1 MARVATVGML
11 VPNLFVQVP
20 VDAAIR
26 GVGAHPL
33 VLRSAADERVSE
45 CTIVIVDLAALGAA
59 PGKAIRSMR
68 ARHAEV
74 LAFAPHVEAERLRE
88 AREAGAVALARGA
101 FLARL
106 PELLAGALGP
116 SEGE

>member
-1 MARVATVGML
+1 ML

-26 GVGAHPL
+26 GVGALPL
-33 VLRSAADERVSE
+33 VLRSAADERVAE
-45 CTIVIVDLAALGAA
+45 CAIVVVDLAALGAA
-59 PGKAIRSMR
+59 PGEAIRSMR

-74 LAFAPHVEAERLRE
+74 LAFAPHVEAARLRE

-101 FLARL
+101 FLTCL
-106 PELLAGALGP
+106 PELLATGLGLP
-116 SEGE
+116 AGE